1 MAHKEE
7 LPETGQNEVSGEI
20 IPLDEKLLKRFLGDV
35 SEFERDRQK
44 MLKDIQRAVSSFKD
58 KYGIKKLEIYCV
70 NMAGIDIWETN
81 PLSPPRKRTRKS
93 NRQGK
98 KTAPDY

>member
-1 MAHKEE
+1 MAHKQE

-20 IPLDEKLLKRFLGDV
+20 IPLDEELLKRFFGDV

-44 MLKDIQRAVSSFKD
+44 MLKDIQRAVSSFQV
-58 KYGIKKLEIYCV
+58 KYGIKKLDVYCV

-81 PLSPPRKRTRKS
+81 PLTPPRKRKA
-93 NRQGK
+93 K
-98 KTAPDY
+98 

>member
-1 MAHKEE
+1 MTHKEE

-20 IPLDEKLLKRFLGDV
+20 IPLDEELLKRFFGDV

-58 KYGIKKLEIYCV
+58 KTE
-70 NMAGIDIWETN
+70 
-81 PLSPPRKRTRKS
+81 
-93 NRQGK
+93 
-98 KTAPDY
+98 

>member
-1 MAHKEE
+1 MINKEE
-7 LPETGQNEVSGEI
+7 PLGTGQNEVSGKI
-20 IPLDEKLLKRFLGDV
+20 IPLDEELLKRFFGDV

-81 PLSPPRKRTRKS
+81 PLTPPRKR
-93 NRQGK
+93 NK
-98 KTAPDY
+98 K

>member
-1 MAHKEE
+1 MTHKEE
-7 LPETGQNEVSGEI
+7 LPETGQNEVSGKI
-20 IPLDEKLLKRFLGDV
+20 IPLDEELLKRFFGDV

-81 PLSPPRKRTRKS
+81 PLTPPRKRS
-93 NRQGK
+93 K
-98 KTAPDY
+98 K

>member
-58 KYGIKKLEIYCV
+58 
-70 NMAGIDIWETN
+70 
-81 PLSPPRKRTRKS
+81 
-93 NRQGK
+93 
-98 KTAPDY
+98 

>member
-1 MAHKEE
+1 MAHKQE

-20 IPLDEKLLKRFLGDV
+20 IPLDEELLKRFFGDV

-58 KYGIKKLEIYCV
+58 KYGIKKLDVYCV

-81 PLSPPRKRTRKS
+81 PLTPPRKRKA
-93 NRQGK
+93 K
-98 KTAPDY
+98 

>member
-81 PLSPPRKRTRKS
+81 PLTPPRKRS
-93 NRQGK
+93 K
-98 KTAPDY
+98 K